1 MTGWRCFTAIGL
13 LSFAMLLVLGSRP
26 GMTQSRAHVYLFRGL
41 ADVFSLGMDTLADEL
56 NSQELMQHRTAI
68 TTGNQSLTRRR

>member
-1 MTGWRCFTAIGL
+1 MTGWRCFAAIGL
-13 LSFAMLLVLGSRP
+13 LSFAMVLVLGSRP

-56 NSQELMQHRTAI
+56 NARGIRCNVAQP
-68 TTGNQSLTRRR
+68 